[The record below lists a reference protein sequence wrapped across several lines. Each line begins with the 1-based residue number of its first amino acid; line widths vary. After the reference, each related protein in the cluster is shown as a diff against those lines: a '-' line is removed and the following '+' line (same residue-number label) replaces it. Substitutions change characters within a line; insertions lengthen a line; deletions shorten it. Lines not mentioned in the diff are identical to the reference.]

1 MIETLLISGITA
13 LFTGG
18 VVWGTLKTTVNGTV
32 ERVVKI
38 ETHVTNIEKQVYE
51 VAKDVAFIKGVQH
64 QEGLDREAA
73 KR

>member
-1 MIETLLISGITA
+1 METFIVTAVTA
-13 LFTGG
+13 LVTGG
-18 VVWGTLKTTVNGTV
+18 IVWGTLKTTVNGTV

-38 ETHVTNIEKQVYE
+38 ETHVTNIERQVYE

-73 KR
+73 KH